1 MMLKTL
7 QGSEIPV
14 ASPHALMSESSI
26 CCRAEV
32 SSENNFSLQYVD
44 LSETRVHTVSM
55 RHHAPARPYRI
66 KSLLCKFTYYFWMVE
81 VPLFFLPLL
90 FRALQLKTSLHV
102 HVHTY
107 ISLLP

>member
-7 QGSEIPV
+7 QGSELPV

-81 VPLFFLPLL
+81 VPLFFLPLF